1 MCAYTAESNGPMT
14 ALYAIFSLGECL
26 SLGGLDPV
34 LKLGTA
40 AEKAGALVSKLGGV
54 GAHAVSAAVS
64 LGTKLKEGLGDF
76 VERITEA
83 ANNLLGNI
91 AGIGKLVVEGP
102 SGSLHGTGGYT
113 KHEAVG
119 GAGSSNLRKPRTIWI
134 DGEVYEEIFLPAQE
148 YASTMEAL
156 NNMYF
161 SRLQGK
167 PIEDIFIGDYK
178 YTVVINKFDDYI
190 IVDKTKIE

>member
-1 MCAYTAESNGPMT
+1 MGNGSEAAYHLRLAQEYQKRYRAYYCGNANPMGQVPSQLHEFASTFWLLPAVSSAAEMCAYTAESNGPMT

-76 VERITEA
+76 VARITEA
-83 ANNLLGNI
+83 ANNLLGKRVETMQSSSSMS
-91 AGIGKLVVEGP
+91 IGMPK
-102 SGSLHGTGGYT
+102 
-113 KHEAVG
+113 K
-119 GAGSSNLRKPRTIWI
+119 
-134 DGEVYEEIFLPAQE
+134 
-148 YASTMEAL
+148 
-156 NNMYF
+156 
-161 SRLQGK
+161 
-167 PIEDIFIGDYK
+167 
-178 YTVVINKFDDYI
+178 
-190 IVDKTKIE
+190 